1 MITVTEAQIAEINAA
16 TAYDFSGFSDQDIYS
31 LVETMEARP
40 EVESVDLAA
49 LEVAFIRA
57 GLAEIERRA
66 QKTYRVLITRVDPS
80 TGWTSVE
87 SDFFI
92 GTPADFSDFFG
103 PHNWTKGSGVVTGT
117 TGRVEWEI
125 VDLSNR

>member
-16 TAYDFSGFSDQDIYS
+16 TAYDFSDFSDQDIYT
-31 LVETMEARP
+31 LVEAMEARP

-49 LEVAFIRA
+49 LEAAFIRA

-66 QKTYRVLITRVDPS
+66 QKTYRVLVTRVDPS
-80 TGWTSVE
+80 TGWTSVHE
-87 SDFFI
+87 DFFT

-103 PHNWTKGSGVVTGT
+103 PHNWTKDSGIVIGT
-117 TGRVEWEI
+117 TGQVEWEI
-125 VDLSNR
+125 INGS